1 MSEPNPFLIQRKA
14 LARFRRSIPFL
25 ALIPPAIYQ
34 RLSPLEWY
42 EPFGEIEQL
51 RAELEVELDSYVML
65 YKRYGPEAPWEAQL
79 FVYIEEA
86 PLTPEKLAILHEVN
100 KAARRLGI
108 EFQAYQKP
116 LKIRKRPLEHPLA
129 YCDPPN
135 EEDAKLPD
143 DVNPDDI
150 PF

>member
-1 MSEPNPFLIQRKA
+1 
-14 LARFRRSIPFL
+14 
-25 ALIPPAIYQ
+25 
-34 RLSPLEWY
+34 
-42 EPFGEIEQL
+42 
-51 RAELEVELDSYVML
+51 ML

-86 PLTPEKLAILHEVN
+86 RLTPEKQTVLHEVN

-108 EFQAYQKP
+108 EFQAYLKP
-116 LKIRKRPLEHPLA
+116 LKIRKRPLEHPFA
-129 YCDPPN
+129 HCDPPD
-135 EEDAKLPD
+135 EEDAELPD